1 VSRVVDI
8 QTISIAVASLS
19 VVAGVV
25 YYAIQIRH
33 QSKTRQMDLLMRLYL
48 TWGSEDMK
56 KALQDVF
63 ALEFGDYED
72 FIKKYGLASQA
83 WVDVDKVGWFMNG
96 VGFLVHEGFVNIR
109 LVLGLFHA
117 QGWIMMWEKLKP
129 VIEGVRKKFGF
140 PESYVWFEYLYYEVK
155 KREQRGV
162 NSG

>member
-1 VSRVVDI
+1 MVDI
-8 QTISIAVASLS
+8 QTVSIAVASAS
-19 VVAGVV
+19 VVAGVI
-25 YYAIQIRH
+25 YYALQIRH

-96 VGFLVHEGFVNIR
+96 VGFLVHEGFVNVK

-162 NSG
+162 KSG

>member
-1 VSRVVDI
+1 VLVIVDI
-8 QTISIAVASLS
+8 QTVSIAVASLS

-96 VGFLVHEGFVNIR
+96 VGFLVHEGFVNVK

-155 KREQRGV
+155 KREQRGA